1 MSFPLKLLKGLSS
14 DFNWC
19 WNINFRAE
27 YTKFI
32 VEPVLGE
39 AGVGGA
45 MAVYG
50 AFDAI
55 VSMQLTGKIVQMK

>member
-1 MSFPLKLLKGLSS
+1 ME
-14 DFNWC
+14 DAY
-19 WNINFRAE
+19 RAE
-27 YTKFI
+27 FTKYI

-50 AFDAI
+50 AFDAV
-55 VSMQLTGKIVQMK
+55 VSMIVLILSDLHPCLL

>member
-1 MSFPLKLLKGLSS
+1 MH
-14 DFNWC
+14 
-19 WNINFRAE
+19 FRAE

-55 VSMQLTGKIVQMK
+55 VSTQCRIGKTVLNY